1 MQSIKQVTDS
11 LSVCGLYELSVY
23 LSVHIVR
30 DSTDDPLPK
39 WGKRF
44 DLFFYIF
51 FLRCTPRPQHA
62 THAAT
67 PISRRHAL
75 RSLPY
80 PPRCRP
86 SWSYQS
92 RLPDPSNLPVQSP
105 PPSLCLHGSMV
116 GCPFPTATRR
126 MYGHLRGRAQTVRLA
141 SSKRPAWP
149 HCPQV
154 TLSGTPTARASHAS
168 FRI

>member
-39 WGKRF
+39 WEKRF

-51 FLRCTPRPQHA
+51 FLRRTPRPQHA

-105 PPSLCLHGSMV
+105 PPISLPPWIHG
-116 GCPFPTATRR
+116 
-126 MYGHLRGRAQTVRLA
+126 RL
-141 SSKRPAWP
+141 PLP
-149 HCPQV
+149 H
-154 TLSGTPTARASHAS
+154 SHAEDVWPPAGTSSNGPACELKEACMAALPTSDAKRNPDCAS
-168 FRI
+168 FTR